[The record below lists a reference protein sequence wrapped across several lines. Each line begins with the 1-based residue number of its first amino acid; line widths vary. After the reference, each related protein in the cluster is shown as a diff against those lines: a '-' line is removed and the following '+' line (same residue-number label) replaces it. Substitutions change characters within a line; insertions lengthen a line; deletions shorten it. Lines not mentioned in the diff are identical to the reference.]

1 MIRSLAYLGVTT
13 PAIEEWR
20 SFGPEVLG
28 LDMADGPDGGLRFKM
43 DEAQWRLALQPG
55 ERDGVDYVGWSV
67 IGEAEAREI
76 AKKVTAYGIEVHDG
90 DAELCEARATTGLL
104 WFEDPFGIRQELS
117 WGRLIVQSSFRP
129 GRAMSGFKTGE
140 QGMGHVVFMVPDIKK
155 ADEFYSEVMGFKLS
169 DLIIQGPLN
178 ARFYHINGRHHS
190 LAVAE
195 VPGVVGFQHLMLE
208 VNSLDDV
215 GLALD
220 ECERREVPIT
230 MTLGRHVNDL
240 MTSFYLESPSAFHIE
255 YGYGGLTVDNL
266 WEPKKF
272 DRMSIWGHHRGQAP
286 DAGPGLIISAETP
299 AGA

>member
-1 MIRSLAYLGVTT
+1 MIRSLAYLGVAT

-43 DEAQWRLALQPG
+43 DEAHWRLALHPG
-55 ERDGVDYVGWSV
+55 ERDAVDYVGWSV
-67 IGEAEAREI
+67 VGEAEAREI
-76 AKKVTAYGIEVHDG
+76 AKKVAATGVEVHDG
-90 DAELCEARATTGLL
+90 DAELCAERATTGLL

-129 GRAMSGFKTGE
+129 GRAMSGFKTSE
-140 QGMGHVVFMVPDIKK
+140 QGMGHVVFMVPDLEQ
-155 ADEFYSEVMGFKLS
+155 ADEFYSDVMGFKLS
-169 DLIIQGPLN
+169 DRIIQGPLN

-220 ECERREVPIT
+220 ECERRGVPIT

-255 YGYGGLTVDNL
+255 YGYGGLQVDDL
-266 WEPKKF
+266 WEPKTF
-272 DRMSIWGHHRGQAP
+272 DRTSIWGHHRHQAP
-286 DAGPGLIISAETP
+286 DAGPGLVLRADPP
-299 AGA
+299 AGP